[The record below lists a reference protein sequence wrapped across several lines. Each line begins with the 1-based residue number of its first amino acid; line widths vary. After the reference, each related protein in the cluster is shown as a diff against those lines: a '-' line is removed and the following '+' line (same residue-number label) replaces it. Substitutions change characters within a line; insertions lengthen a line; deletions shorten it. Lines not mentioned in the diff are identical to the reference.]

1 MTLSDNRQTQLEQLV
16 IVAKRLDNTIGCCP
30 LSLDID
36 VVHGY
41 MSGKAKA
48 VKHES
53 ESMKEPEGALQD
65 EALKRQEAPVYQVF
79 TFLAEIFFLLP

>member
-41 MSGKAKA
+41 MSRKIESSKAKA
-48 VKHES
+48 
-53 ESMKEPEGALQD
+53 
-65 EALKRQEAPVYQVF
+65 
-79 TFLAEIFFLLP
+79 

>member
-41 MSGKAKA
+41 MSGKEKA
-48 VKHES
+48 RKKLHD
-53 ESMKEPEGALQD
+53 KPRGALQD
-65 EALKRQEAPVYQVF
+65 EA
-79 TFLAEIFFLLP
+79 